1 MATVIDDN
9 ATLEVTGAQTANK
22 SQLEHGVTYTVA
34 TYNIGFGASRDLL
47 RRFLVLWQMSYLRCL
62 PKRLANTSAGLNRTF
77 PGLIAS
83 KRVTRRIPPK
93 LPPQVT
99 PQVRRLVAALGMDQL
114 SAATLKER
122 LGLSDTKSFRALYL
136 RPALNEHLIEMT
148 IPDKPRSRNQQYRLT
163 SKGHA
168 LLRNSG
174 A

>member
-1 MATVIDDN
+1 MADEL
-9 ATLEVTGAQTANK
+9 LEALAEEIGEYKRGIEQDVPWLDIIQTG
-22 SQLEHGVTYTVA
+22 
-34 TYNIGFGASRDLL
+34 D
-47 RRFLVLWQMSYLRCL
+47 
-62 PKRLANTSAGLNRTF
+62 SAHT
-77 PGLIAS
+77 
-83 KRVTRRIPPK
+83 
-93 LPPQVT
+93 PQVT

-163 SKGHA
+163 SKGHT
-168 LLRNSG
+168 LLHNSG

>member
-83 KRVTRRIPPK
+83 KRVTRRMPPK
-93 LPPQVT
+93 LPPKLPPKSGDLWRHLEWISYQR
-99 PQVRRLVAALGMDQL
+99 PLSKRDSDYLIRRASGPFTCDPL
-114 SAATLKER
+114 SMST
-122 LGLSDTKSFRALYL
+122 
-136 RPALNEHLIEMT
+136 
-148 IPDKPRSRNQQYRLT
+148 
-163 SKGHA
+163 
-168 LLRNSG
+168 
-174 A
+174 